1 MREEIVTDISQPT
14 VEAYASTDTTES
26 MEAPKEDQEI
36 TETLAQAH
44 ATCTDDNH
52 TDTASPLDFC
62 EGQVYVL
69 NKSMQFVRLHTKI
82 GDKFVITSRGLEKID
97 EDDVHDNQ
105 QVLTLKG
112 KFTFTF
118 ETK

>member
-1 MREEIVTDISQPT
+1 MVT
-14 VEAYASTDTTES
+14 STD
-26 MEAPKEDQEI
+26 
-36 TETLAQAH
+36 
-44 ATCTDDNH
+44 
-52 TDTASPLDFC
+52 DTHSDSAFPLDFC

-82 GDKFVITSRGLEKID
+82 GDKFVITSKGLEKLVE
-97 EDDVHDNQ
+97 EDLHNNH